1 MTFRSML
8 LTATFVL
15 AVGTAPALSAEEE
28 TKQQPAPPPAPSER
42 CPQRQIPLGLYGAAD
57 QLLEAAYY
65 AQWVLEDLV
74 CKYPAEEEAR
84 KALAKLNLVIGKAE
98 GR

>member
-8 LTATFVL
+8 LTGAFVL
-15 AVGTAPALSAEEE
+15 GVGIGPASSAGQE
-28 TKQQPAPPPAPSER
+28 QQPAKPVAPSER
-42 CPQRQIPLGLYGAAD
+42 CPQRQIPIGLYGAAD

-74 CKYPAEEEAR
+74 CKYPSEEEAK
-84 KALAKLNLVIGKAE
+84 KALARLNLAIGKAE
-98 GR
+98 GQ